1 MKAKKAIRSKHGL
14 TKGIS
19 CLITLIAFYGGITDW
34 VGEGRAL
41 DVVFDFSKA
50 FGTVSH
56 NILIGKFRKRGLDEW
71 TRRSIEKWLIS
82 RAQWVVIRSAG

>member
-19 CLITLIAFYGGITDW
+19 RLTTLIAFYGGITDW

-50 FGTVSH
+50 FVTVSH
-56 NILIGKFRKRGLDEW
+56 NILIGKLRKHGLDEW

-82 RAQWVVIRSAG
+82 RAQWVVIRSAV